1 MSDER
6 RCLIIDG
13 QPTLRMGVRGVLG
26 DRYAIE
32 EASDCSDALALL
44 TALGGFDVA
53 IVELTGRNGA
63 GRLSGISAIRALHD
77 ARPGLGIVAYGARA
91 ERRAAGEAIDA
102 GATSYVAK
110 SSPLEALSQA
120 VDSALRAE
128 RFVDPAT
135 GGSAAGPA
143 LTRRQREIL
152 QLLADGCSTVEAA
165 NRLGLSAETVRTHT
179 KAALGR
185 LEARDRAHAVAVALR
200 SGLID

>member
-1 MSDER
+1 VSDER

-13 QPTLRMGVRGVLG
+13 QPTVRMGVRGLLG

-32 EASDCSDALALL
+32 EASDCGDALEMM

-53 IVELTGRNGA
+53 IVELTGRNG

-91 ERRAAGEAIDA
+91 ERHAAGEAIDA

-110 SSPLEALSQA
+110 SSSLEALSQA

-135 GGSAAGPA
+135 GGSAAGPG

-152 QLLADGCSTVEAA
+152 QLLADGCSTTEAA